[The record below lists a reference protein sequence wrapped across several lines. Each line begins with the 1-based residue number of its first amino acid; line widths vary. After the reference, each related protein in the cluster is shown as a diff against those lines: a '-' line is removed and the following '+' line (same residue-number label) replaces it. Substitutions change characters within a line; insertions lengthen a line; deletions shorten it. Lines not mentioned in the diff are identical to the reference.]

1 MKNKLA
7 KFPYFLVISLIL
19 TVSGDAIAQIALP
32 ETPQIAQNLRGQC
45 RAVNRSTFLYSN
57 RSETN
62 PIESI
67 AVSGR
72 VTLEEEDKNNGWIAV
87 RSLTTN
93 QTGFVRTQDLTSCT
107 NPPTASTPPSSRPPK
122 PVSPQTLRPNSGL
135 CRRVIYDEGEG
146 VAIRANPNLNAERV
160 GGVMFGEMVR
170 INPSQTRL
178 DATGR
183 EWVKL
188 NSPVVGWMSNGFPNA
203 GSNLGV
209 CI

>member
-7 KFPYFLVISLIL
+7 KFPFFLGITLIL
-19 TVSGDAIAQIALP
+19 MVSGDAIAQITP
-32 ETPQIAQNLRGQC
+32 PQIAQSIRGQC
-45 RAVNRSTFLYSN
+45 RAVNRSTFLFSN
-57 RSETN
+57 RSEAN

-67 AVSGR
+67 AANGR
-72 VTLEEEDKNNGWIAV
+72 VALQEENKNDGWIAV

-93 QTGFVRTQDLTSCT
+93 QTGFVRTQDLTSCN
-107 NPPTASTPPSSRPPK
+107 NPPTASTPPSPRPSK
-122 PVSPQTLRPNSGL
+122 PPSPQTMQANSGL

-146 VAIRANPNLNAERV
+146 VAVRANPNLNSERV
-160 GGVMFGEMVR
+160 GGVLFGEIVR

-178 DATGR
+178 DAMGR

-188 NSPVVGWMSNGFPNA
+188 NSPVVGWMSNGFPDT

-209 CI
+209 CL

>member
-1 MKNKLA
+1 MRSKSIEFA
-7 KFPYFLVISLIL
+7 VFLGITLIL
-19 TVSGDAIAQIALP
+19 TVSGDA
-32 ETPQIAQNLRGQC
+32 IAQNLRGQC

-62 PIESI
+62 PIESLAI
-67 AVSGR
+67 NGR

-87 RSLTTN
+87 RSLNTN
-93 QTGFVRTQDLTSCT
+93 QTGFVRTQDLTSCN
-107 NPPTASTPPSSRPPK
+107 NPPTASTAP
-122 PVSPQTLRPNSGL
+122 SPQPPNRPSKPASPQALRPNSGL

-146 VAIRANPNLNAERV
+146 IAVRANPNLNAERV
-160 GGVMFGEMVR
+160 GGVMFGEVVR
-170 INPSQTRL
+170 IDPTQTRL

-188 NSPVVGWMSNGFPNA
+188 SSPVVGWMSNGIPNT

>member
-1 MKNKLA
+1 MKNKLV
-7 KFPYFLVISLIL
+7 KFPFFLGISLIL

-32 ETPQIAQNLRGQC
+32 ETPQIAQSLRGQC
-45 RAVNRSTFLYSN
+45 RAVNRSTFLFSD

-87 RSLTTN
+87 RSLVTN

-107 NPPTASTPPSSRPPK
+107 NPPTASTPPSPRPPK
-122 PVSPQTLRPNSGL
+122 PPSPQTLRPNSGL
-135 CRRVIYDEGEG
+135 CRRVIYDESEG
-146 VAIRANPNLNAERV
+146 VAVRANPNPDAERV
-160 GGVMFGEMVR
+160 GGVMFGEVVR

-188 NSPVVGWMSNGFPNA
+188 NSPVVGWMSNGFPDA